1 MKVLHYFVATVNGN
15 KAVDVVT
22 TTQEKWD
29 DYIVCTK
36 AISAN
41 FIADLTTLEI
51 SNNYEV
57 VVCIFIL

>member
-15 KAVDVVT
+15 KAVDVVLRRKKSGIT
-22 TTQEKWD
+22 L
-29 DYIVCTK
+29 CTK